1 MSLKFRFWT
10 VTITLYL
17 ALAVMLLYGYRG
29 NRIMLLA
36 SEGVVLLLLLSIVYF
51 YRIIIR
57 PVNIITSGAELLK
70 EQDFSSRL
78 SNIGQPDM
86 DKLIDL
92 FNRMM
97 AQLKEERL
105 RVREQHY
112 FLDLLVN
119 ASPMGVITLDF
130 DNRISSLNPAASR
143 LLQVSEA
150 AGKALGE
157 INHPLAKEMSLLQP
171 NEQRIIR
178 LNGIHA
184 YKCTLS
190 YFIDRGFQHPF
201 ILVEELTQ
209 EFIKTEKKAYEK
221 VIRLMSHEVNNT
233 IGATNSML
241 NLLSSNLQQ
250 SQLSYS
256 NDFCNVIDIATERG
270 NNLCK
275 LMSNFS
281 EVVKIPEPSRQPVS
295 LKALINSIHLLLEA
309 ECRKREIT
317 LSIEIPEPAPI
328 IFADMV
334 QMEQVIINIVKN
346 SIEAIDRN
354 GTVAIK
360 VSANPATLVV
370 QDSGKGISTEE
381 QSMLFTPFYSTKT
394 NGQGIGLMFIREI
407 LLNHQFQLSLQTVK
421 PGVTEFRVVFD

>member
-1 MSLKFRFWT
+1 MKLKLRFWASS
-10 VTITLYL
+10 ITLYL
-17 ALAVMLLYGYRG
+17 VLAVMLLYGYR
-29 NRIMLLA
+29 NSHVMLLVA
-36 SEGVVLLLLLSIVYF
+36 EAVALLLLLAIAYF
-51 YRIIIR
+51 HQTIIK
-57 PVNIITSGAELLK
+57 PVNKIASGAELLK

-78 SNIGQPDM
+78 PHTGQPDM
-86 DKLIDL
+86 DRLIDL

-112 FLDLLVN
+112 FLDLLVS
-119 ASPMGVITLDF
+119 ASPLGVIILDF

-143 LLQVSEA
+143 LLPAGEA
-150 AGKALGE
+150 VGVLLNE
-157 INHPLAKEMSLLQP
+157 VQHPLAKEMSQLQP

-184 YKCTLS
+184 YKCIRS

-209 EFIKTEKKAYEK
+209 ELIKTEKKAYEK

-241 NLLSSNLQQ
+241 NLLASNLQQ

-270 NNLCK
+270 KNLCQ

-281 EVVKIPEPSRQPVS
+281 EVVKIPEPVRRPVS
-295 LKALINSIHLLLEA
+295 LKSLIGSIHLLLEA

-317 LSIEIPEPAPI
+317 LSIEIPEPSPVV
-328 IFADMV
+328 FADTI
-334 QMEQVIINIVKN
+334 QLEQVVINIVKN
-346 SIEAIDRN
+346 SMEAIGSN
-354 GTVAIK
+354 GAIAIK
-360 VSANPATLVV
+360 VSTNPTTLLV
-370 QDSGKGISTEE
+370 QDSGKGISPDD

-421 PGVTEFRVVFD
+421 PGLTEFRVVFD

>member
-1 MSLKFRFWT
+1 MKLKFRFWT
-10 VTITLYL
+10 SSVILYL
-17 ALAVMLLYGYRG
+17 VLAAMLFYGYR
-29 NRIMLLA
+29 NSHLMLLVA
-36 SEGVVLLLLLSIVYF
+36 EAFALLLLLAIIYF
-51 YRIIIR
+51 YQIIIK
-57 PVNIITSGAELLK
+57 PVNEIASGAELLK

-78 SNIGQPDM
+78 PRTGQPDM
-86 DKLIDL
+86 DRLIDL

-112 FLDLLVN
+112 FLDLMVS
-119 ASPMGVITLDF
+119 ASPLGVIILDF

-143 LLQVSEA
+143 LLKVEEA
-150 AGKALGE
+150 TGMALDQ
-157 INHPLAKEMSLLQP
+157 INHPLALEMEQLQP

-184 YKCTLS
+184 YKCTRS

-209 EFIKTEKKAYEK
+209 ELIKTEKKAYEK

-250 SQLSYS
+250 SQLSYA
-256 NDFCNVIDIATERG
+256 NDFRNVIDIATERG
-270 NNLCK
+270 KNLCQ

-281 EVVKIPEPSRQPVS
+281 EVVKIPEPVRQPVS
-295 LKALINSIHLLLEA
+295 LKSLIGSIHLLLEA
-309 ECRKREIT
+309 ECCKREIS
-317 LSIEIPEPAPI
+317 LSIEIPDPSPVV
-328 IFADMV
+328 FADMV

-346 SIEAIDRN
+346 SIEAIDRK
-354 GTVAIK
+354 GAIAIK
-360 VSANPATLVV
+360 VSTNPTTLVV
-370 QDSGKGISTEE
+370 QDNGKGISPKD

-394 NGQGIGLMFIREI
+394 NGQGIGLMFTREI

-421 PGVTEFRVVFD
+421 PGQTEFRVVFD

>member
-1 MSLKFRFWT
+1 MKLKLRFWT
-10 VTITLYL
+10 SSITLYL
-17 ALAVMLLYGYRG
+17 VLAAMLFYGYR
-29 NRIMLLA
+29 NSHIMLLVA
-36 SEGVVLLLLLSIVYF
+36 EVFALLLLLSIIYF
-51 YRIIIR
+51 YQTIIK
-57 PVNIITSGAELLK
+57 PVNKIASGTELLK

-78 SNIGQPDM
+78 PHTGQPDM
-86 DKLIDL
+86 DRLIDL

-97 AQLKEERL
+97 AQLKEERV

-112 FLDLLVN
+112 FLDLLVS
-119 ASPMGVITLDF
+119 ASPLGVIILDF

-143 LLQVSEA
+143 LLKVGEA
-150 AGKALGE
+150 TGMALDQ
-157 INHPLAKEMSLLQP
+157 INHPLALEMELLQP

-184 YKCTLS
+184 YKCTRS

-209 EFIKTEKKAYEK
+209 ELIKTEKKAYEK

-233 IGATNSML
+233 IGAISSML
-241 NLLSSNLQQ
+241 SLLSSNLQQ

-270 NNLCK
+270 KNLCQ

-281 EVVKIPEPSRQPVS
+281 EVVKIPEPVRQPVS
-295 LKALINSIHLLLEA
+295 LKSLISSIHLLLEA
-309 ECRKREIT
+309 ECRKRNIT
-317 LSIEIPEPAPI
+317 LSIDIPEPSPVV
-328 IFADMV
+328 FADMV

-346 SIEAIDRN
+346 SIEAIGSN
-354 GTVAIK
+354 GTIAIK
-360 VSANPATLVV
+360 VSTSPTTLVV
-370 QDSGKGISTEE
+370 QDSGKGISPND
-381 QSMLFTPFYSTKT
+381 QSLLFTPFYSTKT

-421 PGVTEFRVVFD
+421 PGLTEFRVVFD